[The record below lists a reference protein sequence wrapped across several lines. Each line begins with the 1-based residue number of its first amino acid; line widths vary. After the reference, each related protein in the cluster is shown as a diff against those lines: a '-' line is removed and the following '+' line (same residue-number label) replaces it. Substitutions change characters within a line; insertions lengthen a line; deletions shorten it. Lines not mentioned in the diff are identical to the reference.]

1 MENRIENL
9 PPEVI
14 VLLNELIE
22 LYKLLKHN
30 DLEHNKP
37 LFQKAGKI
45 AIHFEEEYNID
56 NNELSDLLDEYI
68 EHNEITE

>member
-1 MENRIENL
+1 MENQIDNL
-9 PPEVI
+9 KPEVI

-37 LFQKAGKI
+37 LYRKAGKI
-45 AIHFEEEYNID
+45 AIQFEQEYNID
-56 NNELSDLLDEYI
+56 NDELSELLDEYI
-68 EHNEITE
+68 DHNEITK